1 MNPKNESKKRAV
13 SFGVNSAF
21 VTLTV
26 IAIVGVINFL
36 AAQYP
41 KKADLTKNKLHTFSD
56 QTEKVMKSLKSDLTA
71 TFYGDISSKERSRPV
86 FDNYKKASGKFKFEL
101 VDPNKEPTRA
111 KAAGIK
117 KMDTLV
123 LGYEGKTAKVEEIT
137 EEKITNEII
146 KLTREGRSTICMVSG
161 HGEALLGD
169 SGAQG
174 LAAAKKGLEDQSYLF
189 REFPLSQEAKIPS
202 ECSVVVM
209 MGANKALFPAEV
221 KTLNQYLSEGGRLVV
236 GIDAVV
242 TNADQTKEIRGLLK
256 EWGFEIKSGLV
267 IDPVSK
273 MLGVDASVPIIAQF
287 NKENTI
293 VKDFGEQCYF
303 PFSRPVDVVE
313 KLPEGLK
320 GSFIGK
326 TTPKAWAESDLS
338 GLAKGSAQFNSGS
351 DLAGP
356 LSTAASVQGKRKDTS
371 ATKETRIA
379 VFGSS
384 QFANN
389 QYSRFGGNLD
399 LFLNTVSWAV
409 EDESMISIRAKEN
422 ESGTMELSQNQGI
435 AIFWISVVIVPLG
448 IAVFGILMW
457 VRRKKL

>member
-26 IAIVGVINFL
+26 IGILGVVNFL

-56 QTEKVMKSLKSDLTA
+56 QTDKVMKTLKSDLNA
-71 TFYGDISSKERSRPV
+71 TLYGDMSSKERNRPV
-86 FDNYKKASGKFKFEL
+86 FDNYRKASGKFKFEL

-123 LGYEGKTAKVEEIT
+123 LTYEGKTAKIEEIS

-146 KLTREGRSTICMVSG
+146 KLTREGRSTICMVNG
-161 HGEALLGD
+161 HGEATLTD
-169 SGAQG
+169 QGAQG
-174 LAAAKKGLEDQSYLF
+174 LTAAKKGLEDQSYLF
-189 REFPLSQEAKIPS
+189 REFTLSQETKIPA
-202 ECSVVVM
+202 ECSAVVM
-209 MGANKALFPAEV
+209 MGANKALFPAEI
-221 KTLNQYLSEGGRLVV
+221 KILNQYLSEGGRLVAGV
-236 GIDAVV
+236 DAVV
-242 TNADQTKEIRGLLK
+242 TNTDQTKELRGLLR

-293 VKDFGEQCYF
+293 VKEFGEQCYF
-303 PFSRPVDVVE
+303 PFTRPVDVIE

-326 TTPKAWAESDLS
+326 TTPKAWAESDLA
-338 GLAKGSAQFNSGS
+338 GLAKGSAQFNAGA

-356 LSTAASVQGKRKDTS
+356 LSAAASVQGKRKDTS
-371 ATKETRIA
+371 AAKETRIV

-399 LFLNTVSWAV
+399 LFLNSVSWAV
-409 EDESMISIRAKEN
+409 EDESMISIRAKEG
-422 ESGTMELSQNQGI
+422 EAATMELSQNQGI
-435 AIFWISVVIVPLG
+435 AIFWISVVVVPLG

-457 VRRKKL
+457 IRRKKL

>member
-1 MNPKNESKKRAV
+1 MNPKNESKKRTV
-13 SFGVNSAF
+13 SFGVNSVF

-26 IAIVGVINFL
+26 IGILGVVNFL
-36 AAQYP
+36 SFQYP
-41 KKADLTKNKLHTFSD
+41 KKADLTRNKLHTFSD
-56 QTEKVMKSLKSDLTA
+56 QTGKVLKSLKSDLTA
-71 TFYGDISSKERSRPV
+71 TFYGDISSKERNRPV
-86 FDNYKKASGKFKFEL
+86 FDNYRKASGKFKFEL

-123 LGYEGKTAKVEEIT
+123 LTYEGKTAKVEEIS

-146 KLTREGRSTICMVSG
+146 KLTREGRSTICMVNG
-161 HGEALLGD
+161 HGEAALGD
-169 SGAQG
+169 QGAQG

-189 REFPLSQEAKIPS
+189 KEFALSQEAKIPAD
-202 ECSVVVM
+202 CSVVVM
-209 MGANKALFPAEV
+209 MGANKALFPSEI

-242 TNADQTKEIRGLLK
+242 ANTDQSKELRGLLK

-303 PFSRPVDVVE
+303 PFTRPVDVAE

-326 TTPKAWAESDLS
+326 TTPKSWAESDLS
-338 GLAKGSAQFNSGS
+338 GLAKGSAQFNAGS

-356 LSTAASVQGKRKDTS
+356 LATAASIQGKRKDTQAS
-371 ATKETRIA
+371 KETRIV

-399 LFLNTVSWAV
+399 LFLNAVSWAI
-409 EDESMISIRAKEN
+409 EDESMISIRAKES
-422 ESGTMELSQNQGI
+422 EAGTMELSQNQGI
-435 AIFWISVVIVPLG
+435 AIFWISVVVVPLG